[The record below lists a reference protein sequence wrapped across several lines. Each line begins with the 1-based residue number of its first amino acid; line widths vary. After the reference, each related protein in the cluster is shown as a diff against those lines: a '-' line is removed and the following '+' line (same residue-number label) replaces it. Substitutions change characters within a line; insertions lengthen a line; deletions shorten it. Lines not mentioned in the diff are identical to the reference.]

1 MPPFFMKLNKTAFKE
16 AVIDTAVGVVINFP
30 LTWFVLFCMLYFTQS
45 ALLISV
51 VQASVLT
58 IVAIIRKYLVRIHFE
73 RKGLYKQSTQ
83 ASKQRRVQVENK

>member
-1 MPPFFMKLNKTAFKE
+1 MKLNKTAFKE
-16 AVIDTAVGVVINFP
+16 AVVDTAVGIVINFP

-83 ASKQRRVQVENK
+83 TSKQRRVQVENK